1 MACSRPQEPEFG
13 WVSLGLTFSLE
24 LRQPATLSP
33 IPQPVLKWEL
43 CYHQTAQPQHRAA
56 SADSSTPAR
65 LVVILVRLK
74 AAPVT
79 KISDTS
85 TSPISSARCCGCTQ
99 GFAKVR
105 SKTQPAPTWLWCR
118 VCIVPA
124 LPVQPPTTF
133 TQGLIIGKL
142 TLWQAEVKRAPLFS
156 CPFYLERDH
165 CINWAINTFW
175 KFNPKTESS
184 FVFSLQSQ
192 ISPEQGGSLRAINKG
207 QINAFLLCY
216 S

>member
-1 MACSRPQEPEFG
+1 MPCSSPQEPEFG

-24 LRQPATLSP
+24 LRQPVTLSP
-33 IPQPVLKWEL
+33 IPQPVLQWEL
-43 CYHQTAQPQHRAA
+43 CCQQTAQPQHSTALQ
-56 SADSSTPAR
+56 TPAG
-65 LVVILVRLK
+65 LLVILVRLK

-85 TSPISSARCCGCTQ
+85 TSPVSSARPCGCTQ
-99 GFAKVR
+99 GFAKLR
-105 SKTQPAPTWLWCR
+105 SKTQLAPAWLWGR

-124 LPVQPPTTF
+124 LPVQHTTTF
-133 TQGLIIGKL
+133 TRGPISGKL
-142 TLWQAEVKRAPLFS
+142 TLGQAEVKWAPLFS

-165 CINWAINTFW
+165 CINWAVTTFW
-175 KFNPKTESS
+175 KFNPKTKSS

-192 ISPEQGGSLRAINKG
+192 NSPEQGGSLRAINKG
-207 QINAFLLCY
+207 QINPFLLCY